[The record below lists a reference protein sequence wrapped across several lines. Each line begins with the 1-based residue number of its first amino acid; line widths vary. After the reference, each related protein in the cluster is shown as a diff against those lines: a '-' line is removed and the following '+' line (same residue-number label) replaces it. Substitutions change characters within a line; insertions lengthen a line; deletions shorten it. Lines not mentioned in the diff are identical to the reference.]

1 MKNELMEKNGRD
13 ICKVLEKSAN
23 FEMVKEYLSFRLL
36 NAGKNQELLR
46 KAAHIRF
53 LDLAIVPDIAVEADN
68 GQYRAYIPSKV
79 LKDWGMTVNEIWMA
93 ARENAC
99 KTNPVHIL
107 DMERVQL
114 RPFGIRLWTGNF
126 SMELEQIADI
136 NEGSPSYIL
145 TNRNGMYGAGCILYE
160 GILESISERFQ
171 KDILI
176 IPSSVHETLLIP
188 DDGWEIQ
195 ELEKIVSEVNT
206 KVVADRE
213 ILSDRVYRY
222 SRKKLEIVFAGGDGD
237 VPQELNWE

>member
-13 ICKVLEKSAN
+13 ICKVLEKIAN
-23 FEMVKEYLSFRLL
+23 FETVKEYLSFRLL
-36 NAGKNQELLR
+36 NAGRNQELLR

-53 LDLAIVPDIAVEADN
+53 LDLAIVPDIVVEIDN
-68 GQYRAYIPSKV
+68 RQYRVYIHPKV
-79 LKDWGMTVNEIWMA
+79 LENWGMTVNEIWMA
-93 ARENAC
+93 ARENSY
-99 KTNPVHIL
+99 KLNPVHVL
-107 DMERVQL
+107 DMNRVLL
-114 RPFGIRLWTGNF
+114 RLFGMRLWIGDF
-126 SMELEQIADI
+126 SVELEQIADI
-136 NEGSPSYIL
+136 GENSPFYVL

-188 DDGWEIQ
+188 DNGWGIQ
-195 ELEKIVSEVNT
+195 ELEKIVKEVNT

-222 SRKKLEIVFAGGDGD
+222 SRKKWEIVFAGGDGG
-237 VPQELNWE
+237 VLQELSWE